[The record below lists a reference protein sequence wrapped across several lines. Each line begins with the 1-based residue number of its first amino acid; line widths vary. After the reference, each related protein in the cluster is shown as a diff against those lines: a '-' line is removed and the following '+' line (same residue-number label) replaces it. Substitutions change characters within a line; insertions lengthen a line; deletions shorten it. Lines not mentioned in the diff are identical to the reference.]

1 MYNVDGNHK
10 QGENSRRLKEEINI
24 VRQLYGSRIT

>member
-1 MYNVDGNHK
+1 MYNVDGNQK
-10 QGENSRRLKEEINI
+10 EGENSRRAKEGINI

>member
-1 MYNVDGNHK
+1 MYNVDNHK
-10 QGENSRRLKEEINI
+10 EGENSRRLKEGINI